1 MQATMKFLTLMF
13 AALLAGCDPQLPSK
27 VSAQAD
33 ELASLRQ
40 RVGAL
45 EVNTSALEQ
54 SVQKMQKSPPGNWT
68 LWQVSEAVNAGYPQA
83 FSAYSSKSDCL
94 GAADLLTYPGGKLV
108 AVDPHVFQMKGYRM
122 RLECLPAG
130 TQPYAH

>member
-1 MQATMKFLTLMF
+1 MKAAIVFLALAG
-13 AALLAGCDPQLPSK
+13 AALAAGCDPQLPAK
-27 VSAQAD
+27 VTAQAD
-33 ELASLRQ
+33 ELVSLKQ

-54 SVQKMQKSPPGNWT
+54 SLQKLQQSPPGNWT
-68 LWQVSEAVNAGYPQA
+68 LWQVNESFNAGYPQA
-83 FSAYSSKSDCL
+83 LSAWASKHECVY
-94 GAADLLTYPGGKLV
+94 AAGQWSYPGGKLV
-108 AVDPHVFQMKGYRM
+108 SEDPNIFQLKGYRV

>member
-1 MQATMKFLTLMF
+1 MRAAMIFLTLPF

-33 ELASLRQ
+33 EIASLKQ

-45 EVNTSALEQ
+45 EVTTSALEQ
-54 SVQKMQKSPPGNWT
+54 SLQKQQQSVGNWT
-68 LWQVSEAVNAGYPQA
+68 LWQVSEAFNAGYRQA
-83 FSAYSSKSDCL
+83 LSAYSSKNECIA
-94 GAADLLTYPGGKLV
+94 AADLLRYPGGRLV
-108 AVDPHVFQMKGYRM
+108 GQDPFIWQMRDYRM